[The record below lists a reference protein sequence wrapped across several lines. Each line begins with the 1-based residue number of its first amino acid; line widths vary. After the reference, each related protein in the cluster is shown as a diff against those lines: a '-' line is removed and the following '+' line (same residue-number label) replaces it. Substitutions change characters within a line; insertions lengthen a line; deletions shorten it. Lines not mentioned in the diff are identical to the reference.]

1 MIPAHPATQK
11 PEENTNREVEHKLQW
26 VSKLD
31 RHLSKAAKLAS
42 EYGVPPDAFA
52 AAAWNAYLHQSPALA
67 EHIEEMRFLASIEEL
82 RHQGRLAK
90 A

>member
-1 MIPAHPATQK
+1 MIPAHPEPQNTQTLK
-11 PEENTNREVEHKLQW
+11 EDTEHKLQW
-26 VSKLD
+26 VSRLD
-31 RHLSKAAKLAS
+31 RHLAKAAKLAS

-52 AAAWNAYLHQSPALA
+52 TAAWNAYLQQSPALA
-67 EHIEEMRFLASIEEL
+67 EHLEQMKFLANLEEL